1 MIKNYIE
8 KILSKESLSL
18 DEAFDAMDMIM
29 SGSINNSQLSG
40 FLIAL
45 KAKNETPEE
54 IAGFTKAMRNK
65 SIKLDTDTS
74 NLIDVCGTG
83 GDYSGTF
90 NISTAV
96 SFVVAGAGVRV
107 AKHGNR
113 SISSKSG
120 SADVLTELGIDINL
134 SSEQSRKA
142 LDEVGIAFLYAPNY
156 HPAMKYAAVV
166 RKELGIKTVFNL
178 LGPMTNP
185 AGTKKQLIGVFNKN
199 ASKVLVKAAE
209 YLDMDKVCFINTADK
224 FDEISLTDHTDIF
237 EYSRKSDKMP
247 YQVSHQTFD
256 YPEVS
261 INDLRGDT
269 KEHNAEIILDLFSE
283 RKKNAAFYVVSANAA
298 LALYCADFSDDLV
311 ICRQAAEDSILS
323 GCALHKLNGLKKFG
337 EKAA

>member
-8 KILSKESLSL
+8 KLLAKENLSIEES
-18 DEAFDAMDMIM
+18 FDSMDMIM
-29 SGSINNSQLSG
+29 SGSINNSQLAG

-54 IAGFTKAMRNK
+54 IAGFTRAMRNK
-65 SIKLDTDTS
+65 SIKIETDTD

-120 SADVLTELGIDINL
+120 SADVLTELGININL
-134 SSEQSRKA
+134 SSDQSRKA
-142 LDEVGIAFLYAPNY
+142 LDEVGMAFLFAPNY
-156 HPAMKYAAVV
+156 HPAMKYAAAV

-185 AGTKKQLIGVFNKN
+185 AGTRKQLIGVFNKN

-237 EYSRKSDKMP
+237 EYSRESDKIP
-247 YQVSHQTFD
+247 YQVSHKTFD
-256 YPEVS
+256 YPE
-261 INDLRGDT
+261 INVADLLGDT
-269 KEHNAEIILDLFSE
+269 KEHNAEIILGLFTE
-283 RKKNAAFYVVSANAA
+283 KKKNAAYYVVSANAA
-298 LALYCADFSDDLV
+298 LALYCADYSDDLHV
-311 ICRQAAEDSILS
+311 CRQAAEDSILN
-323 GCALHKLNGLKKFG
+323 GCALNKLNELKKFG